1 MMPVNGAKLVN
12 LGHVDWSSVTHAT
25 LQTLSFSTTPIPGNT
40 DASNQ
45 LTDGD
50 IFAVLTNAG
59 NYAKVQVLDY
69 GYNMTIRWA
78 TYRVGP
84 KYRVL
89 GTGYAQP
96 EDIAASASETT
107 AYVTERSGNFLRV
120 ALGSANR
127 ASATVLA
134 SGLTAP
140 HQIDLDE
147 ANGHAYVVEY
157 SPAGRLV
164 RINLADGAITPL
176 VANLDHAVGLVMT
189 ADRQF
194 AYVSEQSEKGG
205 RIVKV
210 TLNTGVKQVVASDLT
225 QPFFL
230 TWADASEGRLFVTE
244 RGTARRL
251 SVIDL
256 TQTPAVVSQV
266 ETGLPTNPSSSAMVA
281 PGKLFIC
288 CDAEIDELNIEALP
302 LSSAA
307 PLLMGIGKV
316 PFDRIVAGL
325 ADTTPDPT
333 YPYQFH
339 KLPFGGTL
347 PLLVNHQR
355 AFAQGARFYQV
366 RVDSAPRLDGY
377 TDYFWNAALGHY
389 QARTQAAVSVGAA
402 GAGFYPVRPPSELF
416 LWLSP
421 ALGLQLN
428 TVGLAHSLHVI
439 SVHFVD
445 AAGAAIA
452 SSAPLTIMVNNQS
465 CVATIGLPTLGGV
478 AAAPD
483 CGTLRYTSPASG
495 NVVMPFTAAH
505 PAGFAT
511 YSFSLIKGVNLLT
524 PPSMGGEVTG
534 APNQVTAAVTT
545 LLGPCIAPPGVA
557 GFAEHVYVAAKMIN
571 GEQRQSQYDASAAI
585 AFVLA
590 PA

>member
-1 MMPVNGAKLVN
+1 MITQIVNGLGGAIGSHHLPIHNQLLFVEFNGKVSVIDLIRPLVATVSQGTTVLKGTWIFDCETGTLGGTGAAGDIWWEQMTATERRMTPVNGAKLVN

-89 GTGYAQP
+89 GTGYTQP

-157 SPAGRLV
+157 SAVGRLL

-176 VANLDHAVGLVMT
+176 AANLNNAVGLVMT

-194 AYVSEQSEKGG
+194 AYVSEQTEKGG
-205 RIVKV
+205 LIVKI
-210 TLNTGVKQVVASDLT
+210 TLNTGVKQVVASELT

-256 TQTPAVVSQV
+256 TQTPAVVSRV
-266 ETGLPTNPSSSAMVA
+266 ETGLPTNPSSSAIVA

-347 PLLVNHQR
+347 PLLINHQR
-355 AFAQGARFYQV
+355 AFAQGRAFL
-366 RVDSAPRLDGY
+366 S
-377 TDYFWNAALGHY
+377 
-389 QARTQAAVSVGAA
+389 
-402 GAGFYPVRPPSELF
+402 GAG
-416 LWLSP
+416 
-421 ALGLQLN
+421 GQ
-428 TVGLAHSLHVI
+428 
-439 SVHFVD
+439 
-445 AAGAAIA
+445 
-452 SSAPLTIMVNNQS
+452 
-465 CVATIGLPTLGGV
+465 CATP
-478 AAAPD
+478 
-483 CGTLRYTSPASG
+483 
-495 NVVMPFTAAH
+495 
-505 PAGFAT
+505 
-511 YSFSLIKGVNLLT
+511 
-524 PPSMGGEVTG
+524 
-534 APNQVTAAVTT
+534 
-545 LLGPCIAPPGVA
+545 
-557 GFAEHVYVAAKMIN
+557 
-571 GEQRQSQYDASAAI
+571 
-585 AFVLA
+585 
-590 PA
+590 